1 MKRHGVLII
10 SIVLI
15 LCLSQLTS
23 ATTYNYDNLH
33 RPTRVVYDNGTVIT
47 YTYDEVGNRT
57 KRVSTL
63 IADAS
68 VDGTVNLNDFSL
80 VALRWL
86 ETDCS
91 YPDEWC
97 EGADIDWNTEVGIE
111 DLALIAQ
118 QWLDATP

>member
-1 MKRHGVLII
+1 MRQHGILII
-10 SIVLI
+10 CIILL
-15 LCLSQLTS
+15 LCLSQLAS
-23 ATTYNYDNLH
+23 GTTYNYDNLH
-33 RPTRVVYDNGTVIT
+33 RLTRVVYDNGTVIT

-86 ETDCS
+86 ETDCG

-97 EGADIDWNTEVGIE
+97 DGADIDWNTEVGIE

-118 QWLDATP
+118 QWLDTTP